1 MKKIVTSI
9 ISTLLFSTMIVAPV
23 FANPTSINLGYTED
37 SYGYG
42 EYYAKSYPS
51 GSTQGNHRVTLYE
64 IRNVE
69 GVSNGELVSVA
80 YKGYGGNDLRAQV
93 IHRINESYLS
103 YSAPTC
109 WYKGSSCDSNI
120 KGVDKIE
127 ISYPSGYAEIT
138 YQYGTSYTN
147 SVTDKNYGNGLHY
160 MWRKKASDSYY
171 WNHLPQGSQFS
182 VWGGYFDNTP
192 FNPRYLSTSTVK
204 INNH

>member
-1 MKKIVTSI
+1 MRKTVLST

-23 FANPTSINLGYTED
+23 FANPTSIKLAYTED

-51 GSTQGNHRVTLYE
+51 GSNQGNHKVTLYE

-69 GVSNGELVSVA
+69 GVDNGQVVSVA

-93 IHRINESYLS
+93 IHRINEKYLS
-103 YSAPTC
+103 YSAPSC
-109 WYKGSSCDSNI
+109 WYKGSSCDSSI

-127 ISYPSGYAEIT
+127 MTYPSGHTEIA
-138 YQYGTSYTN
+138 YLYGTSYSN

-160 MWRKKASDSYY
+160 TWRKKSSDSYY
-171 WNHLPQGSQFS
+171 WNALPGGAHFS
-182 VWGGYFDNTP
+182 VWGDFLITP
-192 FNPRYLSTSTVK
+192 HLIQDMNLPLQ
-204 INNH
+204 